1 MFHGAD
7 YSRNAGMVKVL
18 VATYVFGG
26 RSAALAGEWA
36 ICDIILR
43 MAGTEDSEVKPGVSL
58 EQGLE
63 RCARFGVK
71 PGLEAIRAVC
81 AAMGDPQDSL
91 RVVHVAGTNGKG
103 AVCAL
108 IDSALRAAGF
118 RTGRYTSPHLVSLNE
133 RFFLDGSPVP
143 ESMLDSAFLR
153 LPQPST
159 AREDARPPN
168 PQRLAGTLAL
178 PPLNGSR
185 GRLPS
190 HPSMARED
198 ACLPNAQRSTA
209 REDARPPNPQPSL
222 TYFELLTATAF
233 ALYGKAKVDYL
244 VLETGLGGR
253 LDATNIVRKPEVC
266 VITRIGLDH
275 CDWLGHTIAEIAAE
289 KGGIIKPDVPVV
301 LGAMP
306 DEARQVLERIAAERH
321 APCTY
326 APESVDECPG
336 PLNPSSNPQ
345 TLKHSNT
352 SVPFVNLALGGK
364 FNRENAVTALAA
376 LKVLGIGR
384 EAIERGFSSVVW
396 PGRFQHVAY
405 RGKRFLVDGAHNP
418 PAMRA
423 LADSLK
429 SEAGDRKS
437 EGGVP
442 WRHVICGFCGDK
454 DVPANLE
461 ILREVA
467 DVGIAVPIRNPR
479 SLPPERTAEL
489 MRKAGFADVR
499 ACMSVREALDAAP
512 DGTVVCGSLFLAGE
526 ALAAMGAPGFGGRF
540 APNETFAN

>member
-1 MFHGAD
+1 M
-7 YSRNAGMVKVL
+7 
-18 VATYVFGG
+18 
-26 RSAALAGEWA
+26 
-36 ICDIILR
+36 
-43 MAGTEDSEVKPGVSL
+43 SL
-58 EQGLE
+58 EQALE

-143 ESMLDSAFLR
+143 ESALDSAFLQ

-159 AREDARPPN
+159 
-168 PQRLAGTLAL
+168 L
-178 PPLNGSR
+178 
-185 GRLPS
+185 
-190 HPSMARED
+190 
-198 ACLPNAQRSTA
+198 
-209 REDARPPNPQPSL
+209 NPQPSL

-253 LDATNIVRKPEVC
+253 LDATNVVRKPEVC

-275 CDWLGHTIAEIAAE
+275 CDWLGHTISEIAAE

-326 APESVDECPG
+326 APEGIEEGSVPI
-336 PLNPSSNPQ
+336 NANSNPQ

-352 SVPFVNLALGGK
+352 STFSMNLALEGM

-396 PGRFQHVAY
+396 PGRFQQVAY

-429 SEAGDRKS
+429 SEVGSRKS
-437 EGGVP
+437 AGGVP

-454 DVPANLE
+454 DVSANLE

-489 MRKAGFADVR
+489 MRKAGFSDVR
-499 ACMSVREALDAAP
+499 SCMSVSEAIDAAP
-512 DGTVVCGSLFLAGE
+512 DGTVICGSLFLAGE
-526 ALAAMGAPGFGGRF
+526 ALAAMGVPGFGGRF
-540 APNETFAN
+540 APNETFANEKKNLLQPLTQKAVKSILPHL